1 MNMNKF
7 IIKPL
12 LFTLICFLSIG
23 NLYAQDENVA
33 IPANAVKPKSD
44 WKSKIFF
51 GGGLG
56 ASFGSNNTYLEISP
70 LVGYR
75 VTERFSAGL
84 GLSYIYLKQKLNVD
98 VYSNGGQ
105 YLGTNT
111 VNLETNNY
119 GGRVFGRYFVTD
131 DIFLHSEFEVLNSE
145 VIDDVE
151 IDRIITTRENIPAL
165 FLGGGYAQRMGG
177 NSALFIM
184 ALWDIIED
192 KNTPYDN
199 PIIRIG
205 INVGL

>member
-1 MNMNKF
+1 MNKF
-7 IIKPL
+7 LIRSIFIAFIGMLSSGSII
-12 LFTLICFLSIG
+12 
-23 NLYAQDENVA
+23 AQDENVA

-56 ASFGSNNTYLEISP
+56 ASFGNNNTYVEVSP

-75 VTERFSAGL
+75 ITERLSAGL
-84 GLSYIYLKQKLNVD
+84 GLSYIYLNRKLNVD
-98 VYSNGGQ
+98 VYSSGGQ

-111 VNLETNNY
+111 VTLETNNY
-119 GGRVFGRYFVTD
+119 GGRIFSRYFVTD

-145 VIDDVE
+145 IIDDVE
-151 IDRIITTRENIPAL
+151 VDRVTTVRENIPAL
-165 FLGGGYAQRMGG
+165 FVGGGYAQRMGG

-192 KNTPYDN
+192 RNTPYEN
-199 PIIRIG
+199 PLIRIG